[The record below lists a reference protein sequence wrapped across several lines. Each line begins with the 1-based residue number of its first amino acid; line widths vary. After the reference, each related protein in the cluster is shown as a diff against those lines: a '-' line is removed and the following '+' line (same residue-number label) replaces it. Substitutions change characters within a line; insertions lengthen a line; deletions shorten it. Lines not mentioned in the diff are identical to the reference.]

1 MPALVKVIKKNGTMY
16 KGFHFGSEGGLI
28 YLINPWELTE
38 DENNE
43 NLMPGDYM
51 ESPVGKEIGDRMGEK
66 FRFIQISVV
75 DIELIESED

>member
-38 DENNE
+38 DEDNE
-43 NLMPGDYM
+43 NLMPGDHM
-51 ESPVGKEIGDRMGEK
+51 ESPVGKEIVGTAGEE
-66 FRFIQISVV
+66 FRFIQIPVV
-75 DIELIESED
+75 DIETIESTD